1 MKMKHHAKCSL
12 KTFLIISAL
21 LYVFSSCTSRNEEEI
36 FADIN
41 CDTENVTYSGFV
53 LPLLES
59 RCISCHNSQL
69 PSGNVNLENYE
80 NLVTFVENGRFLGA
94 IRHEPGFSNMPQ
106 GQAQLSSC
114 QIESIEAWIAEGFP
128 NN

>member
-1 MKMKHHAKCSL
+1 MKYNANPSL
-12 KTFLIISAL
+12 QTLLIFAAL
-21 LYVFSSCTSRNEEEI
+21 LYAFSSCTTRNEEEI
-36 FADIN
+36 FAELD
-41 CDTENVTYSGFV
+41 CDTEGVTYSGFV

-80 NLVTFVENGRFLGA
+80 NLVTVVENGRFLGA

-114 QIESIEAWIAEGFP
+114 QIENIEAWIDQGFP